1 MFVIEKKKVTVEREM
16 IQTFLNKNSN
26 VIPNKE
32 KLKIYRNEARS
43 LFKQKTLKLRVR
55 IFLENNVNI
64 FSHIVI
70 ITFK

>member
-1 MFVIEKKKVTVEREM
+1 M

-43 LFKQKTLKLRVR
+43 LFKTKNINEDNNQY
-55 IFLENNVNI
+55 IFNI
-64 FSHIVI
+64 SDGFAR
-70 ITFK
+70 